1 MKDADFD
8 MWDYW
13 RGKYGTLL
21 AISEQY
27 PNLLKEDP
35 KIALLWHRADMD
47 IQLIDILMKEKAQ
60 KND

>member
-1 MKDADFD
+1 MKDADVG

-13 RGKYGTLL
+13 KGKYGTLR
-21 AISEQY
+21 AVEVQY

-47 IQLIDILMKEKAQ
+47 IQLIDILMREKV
-60 KND
+60 K